1 MTSYIPYEGT
11 CTRDVY
17 DGSDT
22 VCSPGRTER
31 RCRKISGVGEEC
43 WEETTERVCEEV
55 ERYRSESYSCTKYN
69 QVVTYEYDYTV
80 DAVVNVIKKPSAKN
94 FDLSECSLEAEL
106 LANSETFQAFCKTA
120 IVKAKVL
127 EKVEKLKG
135 RNKERAIKL
144 ELDFAPIEGLSALSE
159 GFSSLSYEK
168 EDFTVTPLSSGRSLV
183 NVNLSKWAQ
192 FDRTKKHTIT
202 V

>member
-1 MTSYIPYEGT
+1 MNAKFMHLKYLAILLVGVVIVLFVSYDAFSQTPIGVEDSFSFKASKNILTPVTSYIPYEGT

-43 WEETTERVCEEV
+43 WEETTERVC
-55 ERYRSESYSCTKYN
+55 
-69 QVVTYEYDYTV
+69 
-80 DAVVNVIKKPSAKN
+80 A
-94 FDLSECSLEAEL
+94 
-106 LANSETFQAFCKTA
+106 
-120 IVKAKVL
+120 
-127 EKVEKLKG
+127 
-135 RNKERAIKL
+135 
-144 ELDFAPIEGLSALSE
+144 
-159 GFSSLSYEK
+159 LSYEK

-202 V
+202 VKISTLRPVDIKGAINWPQLSNEIGDSLIVND